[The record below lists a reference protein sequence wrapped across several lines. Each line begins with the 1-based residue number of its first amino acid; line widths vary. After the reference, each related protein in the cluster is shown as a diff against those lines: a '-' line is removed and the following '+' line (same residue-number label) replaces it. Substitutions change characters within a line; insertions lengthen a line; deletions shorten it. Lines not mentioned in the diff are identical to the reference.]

1 MPAKG
6 AEPQPRRHDDLPA
19 ARPDPGIA
27 LIRPLRDALA
37 SIVPEPIGVAV
48 SGGADS
54 VMLAVHAAMVLRK
67 FVPGFGPASAPAP
80 SAPDK
85 PLHLLHVHH
94 GLFEEADA
102 WSDAVRQ
109 LGATLDAPV
118 HILHVQVDTADGTG
132 IEAAAR
138 QARYQALAAAAARH
152 GLRHILLAHHRDDQ
166 AETVL
171 LRLLRGAGPTGLAAM
186 SPRTERDGVVYLR
199 PWLDVPRAAIR
210 QAAAAYAAT
219 HGWQPVQ
226 DPSNADARY
235 TRAALRNL
243 LVPALDARWPG
254 WQAIVARHAR
264 QAGEA
269 AQILAEVAREDFAG
283 LEPSESGD
291 SFSLAQWR
299 RLSPAR
305 QAQVLRHWLAGQGAR
320 MPTEARL
327 AELLK
332 QLRQLHSLGHDRH
345 LVWNHADHC
354 VRCVRGRVSVAS
366 REGR

>member
-1 MPAKG
+1 MASGVAIPGTGAGRGDPPSRPGDPA
-6 AEPQPRRHDDLPA
+6 L
-19 ARPDPGIA
+19 A
-27 LIRPLRDALA
+27 LTRALRDALVSMSA
-37 SIVPEPIGVAV
+37 TSPPLGVAV

-54 VMLAVHAAMVLRK
+54 VMLAVHAASVLRE
-67 FVPGFGPASAPAP
+67 FARDAE
-80 SAPDK
+80 K

-94 GLFEEADA
+94 GLYEQADEWA
-102 WSDAVRQ
+102 DAVRQ
-109 LGATLDAPV
+109 LGAALNAHV
-118 HILHVQVDTADGTG
+118 HILHVQVDTADGSG

-138 QARYQALAAAAARH
+138 QARYAAMAEAAARQ

-171 LRLLRGAGPTGLAAM
+171 LRLLRGAGPAGLAAM

-199 PWLDVPRAAIR
+199 PWLDVPRATIR
-210 QAAAAYAAT
+210 QAADAYTAA
-219 HGWQPVQ
+219 HGWQPAQ
-226 DPSNADARY
+226 DPANADERY
-235 TRAALRNL
+235 TRAALRKL

-254 WQAIVARHAR
+254 WQAIAARHAR

-269 AQILAEVAREDFAG
+269 AQILEEVAREDFAA
-283 LEPSESGD
+283 LEPSASGD
-291 SFSLAQWR
+291 SFSLARWR
-299 RLSPAR
+299 QLSPAR

-354 VRCVRGRVSVAS
+354 VRCVRGRVSVGP
-366 REGR
+366 REDR